1 MKKNL
6 AVNVLVK
13 ASVGMSGIT
22 VEAVRPVTIIQTS
35 PGSVRG
41 YVGNAHY
48 WWEPK
53 KYSLPMVILD
63 GKRHYGDYICQMVK
77 SFLMAWKEIA
87 IANKKT
93 VVCYEEHDELKAIK
107 ESARKATGEAS
118 NYVSGHPLW
127 LTNAKK
133 KIRCVVKATG
143 LTYESRRIVPKA
155 MQPLVESHVEPYCH
169 KCAFRAGCEK
179 PCENPAQSC
188 KEDVLNV

>member
-1 MKKNL
+1 MKNL
-6 AVNVLVK
+6 AVNVVVSAVVTTITGAQVK
-13 ASVGMSGIT
+13 A
-22 VEAVRPVTIIQTS
+22 ERPVTVIQTR
-35 PGSVRG
+35 PGYVRG

-48 WWEPK
+48 WWETK

-93 VVCYEEHDELKAIK
+93 VVCYEEHDGLAAIK
-107 ESARKATGEAS
+107 ESARKAAGDAD

-133 KIRCVVKATG
+133 KISCVVKATG

-188 KEDVLNV
+188 KEDVLSV

>member
-1 MKKNL
+1 MKNL
-6 AVNVLVK
+6 AVNVNVK
-13 ASVGMSGIT
+13 AVVNMSGVA
-22 VEAVRPVTIIQTS
+22 VEVERPVTIVQNR
-35 PGSVRG
+35 PGFVMG

-77 SFLMAWKEIA
+77 DFLLAWKETIKS
-87 IANKKT
+87 NTKT
-93 VVCYEEHDELKAIK
+93 VVCYEEHDDELERAKNQ
-107 ESARKATGEAS
+107 ARKAAWYAD

-133 KIRCVVKATG
+133 KIRCVVKTTG

-155 MQPLVESHVEPYCH
+155 MQPLVESHVESYCY
-169 KCAFRAGCEK
+169 KCMFRAGCEK
-179 PCENPAQSC
+179 PCKNPAQSC
-188 KEDVLNV
+188 KEGVLNA